1 MILGLGVPIEDHCVN
16 LVQCEFVTFKSQALL
31 DFINKI
37 VFVFIDLSFKTNK
50 ERNGVIMRGN
60 WQEKGNY
67 VV

>member
-1 MILGLGVPIEDHCVN
+1 MEDHCVN

-67 VV
+67 AVFT

>member
-1 MILGLGVPIEDHCVN
+1 MSLSHLSHKP
-16 LVQCEFVTFKSQALL
+16 L

-37 VFVFIDLSFKTNK
+37 VFGFIDLSFKTNK